1 MRKNV
6 SFGMVP
12 FRGDGSRGAVAA
24 PLLDF
29 RLSNAQTSLSAAF
42 GSGSIGG
49 PLVACTRPSELKNRR
64 VMRRFY
70 TATARPRQ
78 IPYMGVIFFG
88 NLLTGV
94 AFGVIFDNEQM
105 F

>member
-1 MRKNV
+1 
-6 SFGMVP
+6 
-12 FRGDGSRGAVAA
+12 VAA

-49 PLVACTRPSELKNRR
+49 PPVNGARPSELKNRR

-70 TATARPRQ
+70 TATARPRPAGETPKRKFTKP
-78 IPYMGVIFFG
+78 IAFIEILIYIIGV
-88 NLLTGV
+88 LK
-94 AFGVIFDNEQM
+94 
-105 F
+105 